1 MGVSQQY
8 RTFTQLMEDVSIDF
22 STYALEGMIE
32 PQQLIKVAT
41 RVNYDLGLKIHRTKE
56 VVLDIEHGRAQ
67 LPFDFKYLNY
77 AFKCGSYTVNN
88 TMPSGTH
95 VETFN
100 DVPYVPAPGNIDP
113 CKKAG
118 TCKDVCVIKTC
129 NDNNS
134 HQLVQRIGPNQFRQF
149 SSWSQLRIQN
159 VNDSVCFCPALGAQA
174 LDIAEIKDGFLLTTF
189 RTGKVYL
196 SFQGS
201 MENAEGDLLV
211 LDQPYCNEY
220 YEYAIKQRILENMVW
235 QGENVSQQLGLVEG
249 RLRAARNNA
258 LSFVNTPNFAE
269 MRKIWEVNRRAQYHN
284 YYNMFLSY
292 APIQPTIQGP
302 GVVSS
307 GRNSVVQDVAS
318 TSCGTATQ
326 TAVT

>member
-1 MGVSQQY
+1 MGVSQKY
-8 RTFTQLMEDVSIDF
+8 RTFSQLMEDVSIDF

-56 VVLDIEHGRAQ
+56 VVLDIEHGKAQ
-67 LPFDFKYLNY
+67 LPMDFAYLNY
-77 AFKCGSYTVNN
+77 AFRCGSYTINN

-100 DVPYVPAPGNIDP
+100 DVPYVPAPGEKSP
-113 CKKAG
+113 CSKDD
-118 TCKDVCVIKTC
+118 TCKDVCVIKNC
-129 NDNNS
+129 DGGDGY
-134 HQLVQRIGPNQFRQF
+134 QLIQRVGPNQYRQF
-149 SSWSQLRIQN
+149 SSWTQLRIQN
-159 VNDSVCFCPALGAQA
+159 VNDPVCFCPSLGAQA
-174 LDIAEIKDGFLLTTF
+174 LDIAQIKDGFLITTF

-196 SFQGS
+196 SYQGA
-201 MENAEGDLLV
+201 MEDASGDLLV

-235 QGENVSQQLGLVEG
+235 QGENVSQQLGLIEN

-269 MRKIWEVNRRAQYHN
+269 MQKVWTMNRRAQYHN

-292 APIQPTIQGP
+292 APANPQVVAGP
-302 GVVSS
+302 
-307 GRNSVVQDVAS
+307 RTS
-318 TSCGTATQ
+318 TSAT
-326 TAVT
+326 TKCPTC